1 MVKGRLVNP
10 AAPFLY
16 AASRLGQRLM
26 TRLTTLLEDAL
37 TAAAGSDRPVAP
49 VSLALDYGAAGEGE
63 LSVSAEVDR
72 STKSLVFVSARA
84 TWPDG
89 RVAGG
94 GQGVFRVVA

>member
-1 MVKGRLVNP
+1 
-10 AAPFLY
+10 
-16 AASRLGQRLM
+16 M
-26 TRLTTLLEDAL
+26 TQPRLTLLLEDAL
-37 TAAAGSDRPVAP
+37 TAAAAADRPVAP

-63 LSVSAEVDR
+63 VSVAAQVDR
-72 STKSLVFVSARA
+72 STRSLVFVSARA

>member
-1 MVKGRLVNP
+1 
-10 AAPFLY
+10 
-16 AASRLGQRLM
+16 M

-37 TAAAGSDRPVAP
+37 TAAAGTDRPVVP

-63 LSVSAEVDR
+63 LTVTAEIDR
-72 STKSLVFVSARA
+72 STKSLVFASARA

-94 GQGVFRVVA
+94 GQGVFRVTRQAGA